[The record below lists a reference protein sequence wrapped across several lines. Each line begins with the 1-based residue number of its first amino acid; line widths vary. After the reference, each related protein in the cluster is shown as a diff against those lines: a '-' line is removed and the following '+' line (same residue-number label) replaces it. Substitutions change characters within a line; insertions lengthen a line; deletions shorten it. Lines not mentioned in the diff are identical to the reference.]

1 MVRGIPKLF
10 TKSSDRSSAMIN
22 YNNSTIGGS
31 NSTLETIGYTSSYFQ
46 NKYDK
51 DGNAKQQQH
60 SALLPP
66 RATYS
71 DDDGTIGNN
80 TIQSDDTYT
89 KNVKSILQRRKKGRK
104 DRNSIRSVNWSDTFD
119 TYEEA
124 QPSISRDDETIDTYT
139 KREEENLIRDFNF
152 IYPGDTD
159 MSYQDSTFDTY
170 DNGRSNDSYTDDGTY
185 DTRGRSESPYTVDTR
200 VSRSESPYTV
210 DNNEPSSSTSA
221 SQTINTISD
230 TTLLSKSS
238 SSFEEGMEM
247 QIIDIPQQQQQMAPP
262 PPPSSMASPRP
273 VERKQLIPQVYSSTQ
288 SNATHQVVQL
298 PPPPPPP
305 QPIAAPQIEQRK
317 QIIDQAEFRNIA
329 ACASEATM
337 EDLNER
343 YNGGWDAVEEN
354 ISDTDDTMDTDD
366 SNFMNDFKQVIETKS
381 PVDTT
386 TDVEGKTVVEKQ
398 QLPAVPEQTQSILQD
413 VTPQVINTTTQEVV
427 AKRKQDK
434 KKKKKK
440 KKTKKKKEISDDS
453 SVSSTSVSSIL
464 SDFASNFMKDM
475 KLVINKS
482 GIVSS
487 QQAAMPPP
495 PPPQNMAPKVVERKQ
510 LVTPVLQDV
519 TPTVNVVDEEN
530 KVDITDSTES
540 ETSSPTT
547 SKSKPSISKKL
558 KVNLFK
564 KKKMKKTDDEIES
577 TSQQVAPPPPTLIM
591 EAPKPVE
598 RKQLTDKS
606 IVSHKNQQV
615 QVERQPPV
623 VVTKAENEET
633 SVNPSSVFVPQKL
646 ELPPQVMHALSQQSF
661 DTLGSGALSEGTIDS
676 LLENVTYKNNMSF
689 GDDQNY
695 LHQRAAS
702 DDTMESITKKK
713 RQSLSQNEIK
723 EDIYQNEQKKVDDN
737 FGHIGL
743 ILPFWSKLTN
753 PFAAVDDGVV
763 SSDVAAISKHNV
775 SEVLTKTGSSSV
787 GADSDEQ
794 SKKSEAKTPGTTT
807 DENIAADSTSV
818 MTEHTSSKN
827 IAKSVSFSGD
837 VKNSASY
844 NDKVEADT
852 APALSLQ
859 KSASFY
865 DDKVADDNNV
875 TGSEEKVEKVKPNEC
890 KEDSSSDAS
899 STEDAS
905 EESKGSS
912 LSDNANNNSKKKK
925 KKRSKKKSKKQ
936 KKDKVVVVMDQSII
950 DILDEEQ
957 SEQPSKGSSFKP
969 NALPQGKV
977 WDYDD
982 AASCGDSCVTTES
995 ILGDLKIVEDTAMM
1009 IYQKMVVGGD
1019 TAQGPNSISA
1029 LFSPSETELVLEAKN
1044 LNMDCIGQDIEEGNG
1059 VTATVHKKKKKPKS
1073 KGPGKVGRF
1082 FGRLFSKPKTWRLG
1096 RVSATYTPPNDV

>member
-10 TKSSDRSSAMIN
+10 TKSSDRSSAMLN

-51 DGNAKQQQH
+51 DGNAKQQH
-60 SALLPP
+60 SSLLHP

-71 DDDGTIGNN
+71 DDDGNDTIGNN

-104 DRNSIRSVNWSDTFD
+104 DRNSIRSVSWSDTFD

-170 DNGRSNDSYTDDGTY
+170 DNGRSDSYTDDGTY

-210 DNNEPSSSTSA
+210 DDNEPSSSTSA
-221 SQTINTISD
+221 SQKSNTISD

-247 QIIDIPQQQQQMAPP
+247 QIIDVSQQQQMVPP
-262 PPPSSMASPRP
+262 PPPPSMASPRP
-273 VERKQLIPQVYSSTQ
+273 VERKQLIPQVHSSTQ
-288 SNATHQVVQL
+288 SIATYQAMQ
-298 PPPPPPP
+298 PPPPPP

-343 YNGGWDAVEEN
+343 YNGGWDAVEDD

-386 TDVEGKTVVEKQ
+386 TDVEGKTVVEQ
-398 QLPAVPEQTQSILQD
+398 QLLPAVPEQTQSMLQD
-413 VTPQVINTTTQEVV
+413 ITPRAINTTQEVV
-427 AKRKQDK
+427 AKKKQD
-434 KKKKKK
+434 KK
-440 KKTKKKKEISDDS
+440 KKTKKKKDKVISDDS
-453 SVSSTSVSSIL
+453 SVSSIW
-464 SDFASNFMKDM
+464 SDFTSNFMKDM
-475 KLVINKS
+475 KSVINKS

-487 QQAAMPPP
+487 QQAVTPPP
-495 PPPQNMAPKVVERKQ
+495 PPPQMAPKVVERKQ

-530 KVDITDSTES
+530 KFDITDSTES

-547 SKSKPSISKKL
+547 SKSKSSIGKKL

-564 KKKMKKTDDEIES
+564 KKKMKKTDEIES
-577 TSQQVAPPPPTLIM
+577 ASSQQVAPPPPPLIT
-591 EAPKPVE
+591 E
-598 RKQLTDKS
+598 RKQL
-606 IVSHKNQQV
+606 IVLNENQQI
-615 QVERQPPV
+615 QVDEPQPTV
-623 VVTKAENEET
+623 VVTTAKNEEA
-633 SVNPSSVFVPQKL
+633 SVNPSSVLVPQKL

-676 LLENVTYKNNMSF
+676 LLENVAYKNNMSF

-702 DDTMESITKKK
+702 DDTMESLTKK
-713 RQSLSQNEIK
+713 RQSRSQNEIK
-723 EDIYQNEQKKVDDN
+723 EDIYQNEQKKADDT

-753 PFAAVDDGVV
+753 PFAVVGSDEGVV
-763 SSDVAAISKHNV
+763 SSDVVASSKHNG
-775 SEVLTKTGSSSV
+775 SEVLTKTGSASV
-787 GADSDEQ
+787 GAASDEQ
-794 SKKSEAKTPGTTT
+794 SKMSEAKIPGTTT
-807 DENIAADSTSV
+807 DENIDAAPLRSKPSQDDSTSV
-818 MTEHTSSKN
+818 MTEHTSSKS
-827 IAKSVSFSGD
+827 ITKSVSFSGD
-837 VKNSASY
+837 VKKSASY
-844 NDKVEADT
+844 NDKSGGNDV

-865 DDKVADDNNV
+865 DEVVDYNNE
-875 TGSEEKVEKVKPNEC
+875 TGSEEKVDKVKPNEC
-890 KEDSSSDAS
+890 KEDSSSEPSDAS
-899 STEDAS
+899 STEDTS

-912 LSDNANNNSKKKK
+912 LSDNANTNTKKKKRSK

-1029 LFSPSETELVLEAKN
+1029 LFSPSETELVFEAKN
-1044 LNMDCIGQDIEEGNG
+1044 LGMDCIGQDIEEGNG
-1059 VTATVHKKKKKPKS
+1059 VTATVNKKKKPKS

-1082 FGRLFSKPKTWRLG
+1082 FVRLFSKPKTWRLG
-1096 RVSATYTPPNDV
+1096 RVSATYTPPNDVNG